1 MVTSGR
7 AGRRPERA
15 RVSAAADDRPGTCGD
30 MKLKGRTDAGA
41 CAPLAVAERTDVPRM
56 EWERAGWPKKDAKYA
71 RYENAMSENAEPT
84 GRLRRACPR
93 LLSDPCT
100 RRLAAVFLSSVG
112 RTIVH
117 YLIEA
122 ASSGGRPSRSGGV
135 SGFLPADPIAR
146 ENLGLVGP
154 RRKASRAGAE
164 RPFRCAGIGR
174 SGSRTGTRSS

>member
-7 AGRRPERA
+7 TRQRRERA
-15 RVSAAADDRPGTCGD
+15 RESAAADDVPGTCGD
-30 MKLKGRTDAGA
+30 VKLKGKTDTDA
-41 CAPLAVAERTDVPRM
+41 CVPLAMAKRTDVPRM
-56 EWERAGWPKKDAKYA
+56 EWERAVWPQKDAKYA

-93 LLSDPCT
+93 LLTDPGT
-100 RRLAAVFLSSVG
+100 RRLAAVFSSSVG

-122 ASSGGRPSRSGGV
+122 ASSGSRPSRSGGV